1 MDNRC
6 FIVMPTS
13 EPAGYAQGHFG
24 RVYDYIIVP
33 ACRTAGYWPTRAD
46 GVNHESKLD
55 IVKDIIDSEIVL
67 CDLSTND
74 PTSLYVL
81 AVRQALQLPVTLLK
95 DLKTLASFDTSV
107 FNMVEYDDSLRIDT
121 VQKATEV
128 LGNALK
134 TTVEKKT
141 ARHELLDRLS
151 IALPPVVAPTINMEA
166 PSMAVEE
173 EPQAEEPEK
182 KSHLPVIFPVPNY
195 VGEFL
200 SEAQL
205 DKVKGGDVLFHIN
218 HGKGTVSLVKK
229 MGKDK
234 FANIQFESGTKL
246 LSLGIVG
253 IFRKVNG

>member
-6 FIVMPTS
+6 LIVMPGS
-13 EPAGYAQGHFG
+13 EPVGYPQGHFS

-33 ACRTAGYWPTRAD
+33 ACRMAGYWPIKAD
-46 GVNHESKLD
+46 SISHENSLN

-81 AVRQALQLPVTLLK
+81 SVREALQLPVTLMK
-95 DLKTLASFDTSV
+95 DLKTLASFDTSK
-107 FNMVEYDDSLRIDT
+107 FNTIEYDDSLRIDT

-134 TTVEKKT
+134 ETVEKKSS
-141 ARHELLDRLS
+141 RHELLDRLN
-151 IALPPVVAPTINMEA
+151 IGLPPAVVT
-166 PSMAVEE
+166 PSVVEE
-173 EPQAEEPEK
+173 TTSPPEETQNEPEQ
-182 KSHLPVIFPVPNY
+182 KSKLPVISPVPDY
-195 VGEFL
+195 VGDFL
-200 SEAQL
+200 NEDQL
-205 DKVKGGDVLFHIN
+205 DRVKGGDVLFHIN
-218 HGKGTVSLVKK
+218 HGKGTVNFVKK

-234 FANIQFESGTKL
+234 FANMQFESGSKL
-246 LSLGIVG
+246 ISLGIVG